1 MNVLVVNSGS
11 SSLKFQVIA
20 TDLERIKQ
28 HTDDRIC
35 RGEVEGIGGE
45 AIIRI
50 QHRKEPAQT
59 FTASLRDISAAL
71 DYLVRYIAS
80 DRSGVT
86 EIKSTADLQAVGHR
100 VVHGGELFEQ
110 SALIDDHVLKG
121 IEDCIELAPLHNPNN
136 INGILAAR
144 ELFGKAVPQVAVFDT
159 AFHHSLPEQAYLYAV
174 PYHLYRRHRIRRYG
188 FHGTSHRYVAFR
200 YRALRGLTR
209 EQTNIITLH
218 LGNGCSAAAIKGGS
232 SVDTSMGMTPLEGL
246 VMGTR
251 SGDLDP
257 AVVNVIARK
266 EGLSAS
272 EVDTLLNT
280 QSGLLGISGLTND
293 MRELQAELKEHDDRR
308 VRLAIEI
315 FCYRARKYIGAF
327 LASLGGADAVVFTGG
342 IGENSPDVRARI
354 CSGMEWAGLHL
365 DAAKNQDTV
374 GREDKISNDDSK
386 LLAYAIPTDEE
397 LLIARDTVRVILGR
411 AASVVNRQ
419 RILNR
424 AKPVRG
430 FGFVDAVLMSVVRGI
445 RFAGSGIFPWRGRQS
460 SAVLAPGQQ
469 RPWPG

>member
-1 MNVLVVNSGS
+1 MSEKGAAMNVLVLNSGS

-20 TDLERIKQ
+20 TDLEQIKAYK
-28 HTDDRIC
+28 DDRIC

-50 QHRKEPAQT
+50 QHRSDPAQT
-59 FTASLRDISAAL
+59 LTAPLRDMAAAL

-80 DRSGVT
+80 DRSRVT
-86 EIKSTADLQAVGHR
+86 EIKSTADVHAVGHR
-100 VVHGGELFEQ
+100 VVHGGELFNE
-110 SALIDDHVLKG
+110 STLIDDRVIKG
-121 IEDCIELAPLHNPNN
+121 IEDCIDLAPLHNPNN
-136 INGILAAR
+136 VKGILAAR
-144 ELFGKAVPQVAVFDT
+144 DLFGKDVPQVAVFDT
-159 AFHHSLPEQAYLYAV
+159 SFHHSIPEQAYLYAI

-218 LGNGCSAAAIKGGS
+218 LGNGCSAAAIKNGS
-232 SVDTSMGMTPLEGL
+232 PVDTSMGMTPLEGL

-257 AVVNVIARK
+257 AIVSVIARK
-266 EGLSAS
+266 EGLSSS

-308 VRLAIEI
+308 VRLAIEV
-315 FCYRARKYIGAF
+315 FCYRARKYIGAY
-327 LASLGGADAVVFTGG
+327 LAAMGGADAVVFTGG

-354 CSGMEWAGLHL
+354 SSGMEWAGLRI
-365 DAAKNQDTV
+365 DATKNQQTI
-374 GREDKISNDDSK
+374 GREGMISTEDSK

-397 LLIARDTVRVILGR
+397 LLIARDTVRV
-411 AASVVNRQ
+411 
-419 RILNR
+419 
-424 AKPVRG
+424 VRG
-430 FGFVDAVLMSVVRGI
+430 EPHPS
-445 RFAGSGIFPWRGRQS
+445 
-460 SAVLAPGQQ
+460 
-469 RPWPG
+469 